1 MRCGNFQIWFT
12 IFFVSLV
19 RSRLRQNSTPPY
31 PAMKLSFLK
40 NFIFE
45 SCCHHTILNLA
56 KTISNMRDPN
66 MGISVVQF
74 LILFLPL
81 WVTVV
86 LLCPGYVVL
95 KFDHTHEKQG
105 TPFVTAMAI
114 FIVLHQSP
122 WNYRPDLM
130 VHSPLPQ
137 IICSKTKS
145 KLLKESPLFFHK
157 MAVQVG
163 GGEGGGLGGL
173 RFSWIFS
180 IGKSTFQAP

>member
-1 MRCGNFQIWFT
+1 MRYGNFQIWFT

-45 SCCHHTILNLA
+45 SCCHNTVLNLKQKNDFQHA
-56 KTISNMRDPN
+56 RHQYGDIDIGGTVFIMCSW
-66 MGISVVQF
+66 
-74 LILFLPL
+74 L

-105 TPFVTAMAI
+105 TALYYCEGNFYSTA
-114 FIVLHQSP
+114 P
-122 WNYRPDLM
+122 
-130 VHSPLPQ
+130 
-137 IICSKTKS
+137 KS
-145 KLLKESPLFFHK
+145 LKLSTWSNGWFTIATNHLLKDWVKAVERRELCTFRK
-157 MAVQVG
+157 MAVQVAQI
-163 GGEGGGLGGL
+163 LL
-173 RFSWIFS
+173 NF
-180 IGKSTFQAP
+180 

>member
-1 MRCGNFQIWFT
+1 MVHN
-12 IFFVSLV
+12 IF
-19 RSRLRQNSTPPY
+19 RQSREKQVATELDAP
-31 PAMKLSFLK
+31 LSCH
-40 NFIFE
+40 FIFE

-105 TPFVTAMAI
+105 TPFITAMAI

-130 VHSPLPQ
+130 AHSPLPQ

-163 GGEGGGLGGL
+163 GGGGKWVRGAQILL
-173 RFSWIFS
+173 NF
-180 IGKSTFQAP
+180 

>member
-105 TPFVTAMAI
+105 TAI
-114 FIVLHQSP
+114 YYCKGTFYSTGPNSLKLSTWSDGWFTIATNH
-122 WNYRPDLM
+122 
-130 VHSPLPQ
+130 
-137 IICSKTKS
+137 
-145 KLLKESPLFFHK
+145 LLKDWVK
-157 MAVQVG
+157 AVRRELCTFTRWLCKY
-163 GGEGGGLGGL
+163 EGG
-173 RFSWIFS
+173 
-180 IGKSTFQAP
+180 